1 LAPKLVIREGWNQEN
16 DGGADDLR
24 LRERKFSIDRK
35 MHALQQVGVW
45 LVMVLLMLLLLL
57 LLLLLT
63 MMVMMLPED
72 AHEMFRGGATALCV
86 NHLSS
91 LHALC
96 RL

>member
-1 LAPKLVIREGWNQEN
+1 MV
-16 DGGADDLR
+16 
-24 LRERKFSIDRK
+24 
-35 MHALQQVGVW
+35 
-45 LVMVLLMLLLLL
+45 VMVLLLLLL

-63 MMVMMLPED
+63 MMVMLLED
-72 AHEMFRGGATALCV
+72 AHEMSRGGATALCV

>member
-1 LAPKLVIREGWNQEN
+1 MA
-16 DGGADDLR
+16 
-24 LRERKFSIDRK
+24 
-35 MHALQQVGVW
+35 M

-57 LLLLLT
+57 LLT
-63 MMVMMLPED
+63 MMVMLLED
-72 AHEMFRGGATALCV
+72 AHEMSRGGATALCV

>member
-1 LAPKLVIREGWNQEN
+1 MAMV
-16 DGGADDLR
+16 
-24 LRERKFSIDRK
+24 
-35 MHALQQVGVW
+35 
-45 LVMVLLMLLLLL
+45 VMVLLLLL
-57 LLLLLT
+57 LLLLLP
-63 MMVMMLPED
+63 MMVMLLED

>member
-1 LAPKLVIREGWNQEN
+1 MA
-16 DGGADDLR
+16 
-24 LRERKFSIDRK
+24 
-35 MHALQQVGVW
+35 M
-45 LVMVLLMLLLLL
+45 LVMVLLLLL

-63 MMVMMLPED
+63 MMVMLPED

>member
-1 LAPKLVIREGWNQEN
+1 MA
-16 DGGADDLR
+16 
-24 LRERKFSIDRK
+24 
-35 MHALQQVGVW
+35 M
-45 LVMVLLMLLLLL
+45 LVMVLLLLL

-63 MMVMMLPED
+63 MMVMMLED
-72 AHEMFRGGATALCV
+72 AHEMSRGGATALCV

>member
-1 LAPKLVIREGWNQEN
+1 MAMV
-16 DGGADDLR
+16 
-24 LRERKFSIDRK
+24 
-35 MHALQQVGVW
+35 
-45 LVMVLLMLLLLL
+45 VMVLLL

-63 MMVMMLPED
+63 MMVMLLED
-72 AHEMFRGGATALCV
+72 AHEMSRGGATALCV

>member
-1 LAPKLVIREGWNQEN
+1 MA
-16 DGGADDLR
+16 
-24 LRERKFSIDRK
+24 
-35 MHALQQVGVW
+35 M
-45 LVMVLLMLLLLL
+45 LVMVLLMLLL

>member
-1 LAPKLVIREGWNQEN
+1 MAMV
-16 DGGADDLR
+16 
-24 LRERKFSIDRK
+24 
-35 MHALQQVGVW
+35 
-45 LVMVLLMLLLLL
+45 VMVLLLLL

-63 MMVMMLPED
+63 MMLMLLED

>member
-1 LAPKLVIREGWNQEN
+1 MAMV
-16 DGGADDLR
+16 
-24 LRERKFSIDRK
+24 
-35 MHALQQVGVW
+35 
-45 LVMVLLMLLLLL
+45 VMVLLLLLL

-63 MMVMMLPED
+63 MMVMLLED

>member
-1 LAPKLVIREGWNQEN
+1 MAMV
-16 DGGADDLR
+16 
-24 LRERKFSIDRK
+24 
-35 MHALQQVGVW
+35 
-45 LVMVLLMLLLLL
+45 VMVLLLLL

-63 MMVMMLPED
+63 MMVMLED
-72 AHEMFRGGATALCV
+72 AHEMFRGGATTLCV

>member
-1 LAPKLVIREGWNQEN
+1 MAMV
-16 DGGADDLR
+16 
-24 LRERKFSIDRK
+24 
-35 MHALQQVGVW
+35 
-45 LVMVLLMLLLLL
+45 VMVLLLLL

-63 MMVMMLPED
+63 MMVMLLED
-72 AHEMFRGGATALCV
+72 AHEMSRGGATALCV

>member
-1 LAPKLVIREGWNQEN
+1 MA
-16 DGGADDLR
+16 
-24 LRERKFSIDRK
+24 
-35 MHALQQVGVW
+35 M
-45 LVMVLLMLLLLL
+45 LVMVLLLLL

-72 AHEMFRGGATALCV
+72 AHEMSRGGATALCV

>member
-1 LAPKLVIREGWNQEN
+1 MA
-16 DGGADDLR
+16 
-24 LRERKFSIDRK
+24 
-35 MHALQQVGVW
+35 M
-45 LVMVLLMLLLLL
+45 LVMVLLML

>member
-1 LAPKLVIREGWNQEN
+1 MA
-16 DGGADDLR
+16 
-24 LRERKFSIDRK
+24 
-35 MHALQQVGVW
+35 M
-45 LVMVLLMLLLLL
+45 LVMVVLLLLL

-63 MMVMMLPED
+63 MMVMLLED
-72 AHEMFRGGATALCV
+72 AHEMSRGGATTLCV

>member
-1 LAPKLVIREGWNQEN
+1 MA
-16 DGGADDLR
+16 
-24 LRERKFSIDRK
+24 
-35 MHALQQVGVW
+35 M
-45 LVMVLLMLLLLL
+45 LVMVL

-63 MMVMMLPED
+63 MMVMLLED

>member
-1 LAPKLVIREGWNQEN
+1 MAMV
-16 DGGADDLR
+16 
-24 LRERKFSIDRK
+24 
-35 MHALQQVGVW
+35 
-45 LVMVLLMLLLLL
+45 VMVLLLLM
-57 LLLLLT
+57 LLLLT
-63 MMVMMLPED
+63 MMVMLLED

>member
-1 LAPKLVIREGWNQEN
+1 MA
-16 DGGADDLR
+16 
-24 LRERKFSIDRK
+24 
-35 MHALQQVGVW
+35 M
-45 LVMVLLMLLLLL
+45 LVMVLLLLL

>member
-1 LAPKLVIREGWNQEN
+1 MA
-16 DGGADDLR
+16 
-24 LRERKFSIDRK
+24 
-35 MHALQQVGVW
+35 M
-45 LVMVLLMLLLLL
+45 LVMVLLLL

-63 MMVMMLPED
+63 MMVMLLED
-72 AHEMFRGGATALCV
+72 AHEMSRGGATALCV

>member
-1 LAPKLVIREGWNQEN
+1 MAMV
-16 DGGADDLR
+16 
-24 LRERKFSIDRK
+24 
-35 MHALQQVGVW
+35 
-45 LVMVLLMLLLLL
+45 VMVLMTML

-63 MMVMMLPED
+63 MMVMMLLED
-72 AHEMFRGGATALCV
+72 AHEMSRGGATALCV

>member
-1 LAPKLVIREGWNQEN
+1 MAMV
-16 DGGADDLR
+16 
-24 LRERKFSIDRK
+24 
-35 MHALQQVGVW
+35 
-45 LVMVLLMLLLLL
+45 VMVLMTML

>member
-1 LAPKLVIREGWNQEN
+1 MAMV
-16 DGGADDLR
+16 
-24 LRERKFSIDRK
+24 
-35 MHALQQVGVW
+35 
-45 LVMVLLMLLLLL
+45 VMVLLLLL

-63 MMVMMLPED
+63 MMVMLLED

>member
-1 LAPKLVIREGWNQEN
+1 MA
-16 DGGADDLR
+16 
-24 LRERKFSIDRK
+24 
-35 MHALQQVGVW
+35 M
-45 LVMVLLMLLLLL
+45 LVMVLLMLL

>member
-1 LAPKLVIREGWNQEN
+1 MV
-16 DGGADDLR
+16 
-24 LRERKFSIDRK
+24 
-35 MHALQQVGVW
+35 
-45 LVMVLLMLLLLL
+45 VMVLLLLLL

-72 AHEMFRGGATALCV
+72 AHEMSRGGATALCV